1 MEEMGI
7 NLSEDDR
14 MKYANLWWPHG
25 ENGQEQNEMVNIG
38 DILQFLAID
47 YLYQTFGIGQKDIYK
62 LRMDE
67 VATYDGEESL
77 VLPLNWCIF
86 DPFYMDGDRLNI
98 SPKIKPVFLAMT
110 LGSRHKDSYFN
121 EYNIQYLKK
130 YEPIGCRDEVTMK
143 VLREYGIDAYLN
155 GCLTATLPRR
165 SKTPATGKT
174 YIVDAP
180 LELEEY
186 IPADILANAKCMT
199 QQYYCSK
206 ETFSREELVEEI
218 KAQYREYEKE
228 ATLVI
233 TSRLHVAS
241 PCMAM
246 GIPVIFVKRRIDERF
261 AWLDKLLPLY
271 DYSQFDDIN
280 WQPSSIEYEEVKK
293 KIQKNAYNRIEETKR
308 KYEDANSISN
318 YWEDRKKIQ
327 YADFRKVLQYD
338 FEGIKEFMQRY
349 WSKEKNISYSLWGI
363 NKGAE
368 TLVSYIEQTWPN
380 AKLKNIIDTYR
391 TVELRGKTSIKP
403 EEITVNSEE
412 YILVLAV
419 GASNMAWKKFEELQ
433 MPKNRYFIV
442 GDLYITR
449 GSDHKMEK

>member
-1 MEEMGI
+1 MEEMGL
-7 NLSEDDR
+7 NLSEGDR

-47 YLYQTFGIGQKDIYK
+47 HLYQTFGIKQKDIYK
-62 LRMDE
+62 LRVDE
-67 VATYDGEESL
+67 VVTYDGEECL

-86 DPFYMDGDRLNI
+86 DPFYMEGDRLNI
-98 SPKIKPVFLAMT
+98 SSKIKPVFLAVT

-121 EYNIQYLKK
+121 EYNIEYLEK

-143 VLREYGIDAYLN
+143 VLQEHGIEAYLN

-165 SKTPATGKT
+165 RKAPALGKT

-180 LELEEY
+180 LELEKY

-206 ETFSREELVEEI
+206 ENFSREELVEEI
-218 KAQYREYEKE
+218 KVQYREYEKE
-228 ATLVI
+228 AALVI

-271 DYSQFDDIN
+271 DYSQFESIDWN
-280 WQPSSIEYEEVKK
+280 PSSIEYEEVKE
-293 KIQKNAYNRIEETKR
+293 KILKNAYNRIEEVKR
-308 KYEDANSISN
+308 KYEDAYSISD
-318 YWEDRKKIQ
+318 YWEGRKRIK
-327 YADFRKVLQYD
+327 YADFRNVLLYD
-338 FEGIKEFMQRY
+338 FEDVKQFMQQHWNR
-349 WSKEKNISYSLWGI
+349 EKNISYSLWGI

-368 TLVSYIEQTWPN
+368 ALVSYIEQNWPN
-380 AKLKNIIDTYR
+380 ANLKSVIDTYKE
-391 TVELRGKTSIKP
+391 VELRGRKSIKP
-403 EEITVNSEE
+403 EEITVDSEE

-419 GASNMAWKKFEELQ
+419 GASNMALKKFRELK
-433 MPKNRYFIV
+433 MRKNRYFIV
-442 GDLYITR
+442 GDLYITDE
-449 GSDHKMEK
+449 SDYKMVK